1 MGILRLSII
10 LSVTLLVSSC
20 KNEAPNKVAD
30 TKASDK
36 VKTLEVEQR
45 TDLKRFGIDDKPGN
59 VLGGL
64 KVGDKAPD
72 FTLKDSENKAINLY
86 DLTSG
91 GPAILTF
98 YRAHW
103 CGYCTKQL
111 AEFQSE
117 LEGLSSDGI
126 SVLAISPELQKH
138 ARLMAKENHISFPI
152 LFDENHDVAKAYKV
166 LFHVNQ
172 MYQDRLESAAQK
184 SIAKVNGDLEAKM
197 PIPATYV
204 IGQDNTIKYVYYNPD
219 YSQRAPM
226 AEIKKTIKGL

>member
-103 CGYCTKQL
+103 CGYC
-111 AEFQSE
+111 S
-117 LEGLSSDGI
+117 
-126 SVLAISPELQKH
+126 
-138 ARLMAKENHISFPI
+138 
-152 LFDENHDVAKAYKV
+152 
-166 LFHVNQ
+166 
-172 MYQDRLESAAQK
+172 LESAAQK